1 MDVTLSGC
9 WISPQ
14 ATSKHPTHF
23 STSSYKKAQV
33 RSCHCWSHW
42 TSLATNQAAHRLQ
55 NSCSCSC
62 FQIHSP
68 PDTSIHIRHAS
79 RTVQCQTATLQF
91 VIFTSFCWISH
102 PVLNLCWQILFLLWS
117 QNLESIT
124 GTYQM
129 RWINRHFQETLE
141 TPSVWTCV

>member
-1 MDVTLSGC
+1 MQSLKDSHNLLGIGLLQQFAHWPE

-23 STSSYKKAQV
+23 STSSYKKVQV

-42 TSLATNQAAHRLQ
+42 TSLAINQAAHRLQ
-55 NSCSCSC
+55 NSCSC

-102 PVLNLCWQILFLLWS
+102 PVLNLCWQIPFPAMVP
-117 QNLESIT
+117 EF
-124 GTYQM
+124 G
-129 RWINRHFQETLE
+129 INYRNISNALDQ
-141 TPSVWTCV
+141 